1 MKIPKVSV
9 IIPVYNKEKFLG
21 RCFRSIF
28 CQTMDQDDFEVV
40 VVDDGSQDHSLDILE
55 QYSSQIV
62 LLRHDKNKGLP
73 AALNTGIRAAKGQFI
88 IRIDADDFVHEEYLN
103 IMTLTLLLNPSID
116 AVACDYVLVDEKNSR
131 VSNVNCIENPIGC
144 AIMYRS
150 EQLIDLGLYDEK
162 FLAHEEK
169 DLKIR
174 FDKKFTLTRMP
185 LPLYRYFIH
194 GENLTS
200 DENLMSRFTL
210 LLDEKH
216 NR

>member
-1 MKIPKVSV
+1 
-9 IIPVYNKEKFLG
+9 
-21 RCFRSIF
+21 
-28 CQTMDQDDFEVV
+28 
-40 VVDDGSQDHSLDILE
+40 
-55 QYSSQIV
+55 
-62 LLRHDKNKGLP
+62 
-73 AALNTGIRAAKGQFI
+73 
-88 IRIDADDFVHEEYLN
+88 VHEEYLN

-174 FDKKFTLTRMP
+174 FDKKFTLTRLP